1 MLAHKEQVELP
12 LATKSNTVIGVQNYD
27 YELVEFAI
35 DAKEGI

>member
-12 LATKSNTVIGVQNYD
+12 LATESNTVTGVQNYD